1 MVAPCSH
8 TFCRACI
15 ESAML
20 EEQREK
26 EQPRTFRCPC
36 CRTPAETPVQRAP
49 QLVYNMVD
57 TLEVR
62 CPHAGCTHQCER
74 QHLARHMA
82 VCTHKV
88 EPLYDSVPCE
98 HCGEQVR
105 RLQAHLA
112 MCAAAPVV
120 CPMRRFGC
128 AWSGMRREL
137 ERASEDTEPR
147 RTVHLDVCAYAP
159 LAAHLEAQDAHLGAL
174 RRENDALRQRVAAME
189 HAQSEMQAQ
198 VRDCAFSLGR
208 WLAVRD
214 ERAEM
219 ARPDAAWTAG
229 DLRLDAEAGGP
240 YSWPT
245 QLDRG
250 MFDGREAAPQLHT
263 APGSV
268 PTELG
273 AACSPELPDPPR
285 TTDPWDA
292 AWPDAPGAPSAP
304 DAWPGPTGRQPPL
317 EATISE
323 QRALLRSLNDVAHAA
338 QRSGNTSQ
346 AMAMRASL
354 DVSGLAEEIGSL
366 WQALNLTRMH
376 MFQMHQSTSHAPDAK
391 APPGAPLRSPALAG
405 RPPQLRSRSGMDLN
419 KL

>member
-15 ESAML
+15 ENAML
-20 EEQREK
+20 EDQREK
-26 EQPRTFRCPC
+26 EELRTFRCPC

-74 QHLARHMA
+74 QHLAQHTA
-82 VCTHKV
+82 VCSHRDD
-88 EPLYDSVPCE
+88 PLQDTVPCE
-98 HCGEQVR
+98 HCGEHVL

-112 MCAAAPVV
+112 KCAAAPVV

-128 AWSGMRREL
+128 AWSGTRREL
-137 ERASEDTEPR
+137 ERAEDAQPR
-147 RTVHLDVCAYAP
+147 CEVHLDVCAYAP
-159 LAAHLEAQDAHLGAL
+159 LAAYLEAQDAHLGAL

-189 HAQSEMQAQ
+189 RAQSEMQVQ
-198 VRDCAFSLGR
+198 VHDCAFSLGR

-214 ERAEM
+214 ERA
-219 ARPDAAWTAG
+219 DAAWTA
-229 DLRLDAEAGGP
+229 DVRLDADPGGP
-240 YSWPT
+240 HSWPT

-250 MFDGREAAPQLHT
+250 MFDGRGAAPQLHT
-263 APGSV
+263 APGSMS
-268 PTELG
+268 TEHG
-273 AACSPELPDPPR
+273 AACSPEVRDPPQTR
-285 TTDPWDA
+285 DPWDA
-292 AWPDAPGAPSAP
+292 AWPDTP

-323 QRALLRSLNDVAHAA
+323 HRSLLRSLNDVVHTA

-376 MFQMHQSTSHAPDAK
+376 MFQMHQSTSQAPDGK
-391 APPGAPLRSPALAG
+391 APPNAPLRSPALAG